1 MILSHRITLCPT
13 DIEFFL
19 AILRV
24 RIHKPRIASLIAV
37 DVLIC
42 EDERRCLHDLA
53 ADLLEC
59 TRTEMCHADNFF
71 LQEFCTQL
79 LIARQE
85 HPCVLCHECM
95 IAVRTSEVSASLNKC
110 RKEIALAVRI
120 MFLDKLRKLR
130 PHAFAAHIGRVCD
143 DDMIFLKQ

>member
-53 ADLLEC
+53 ANLLEC
-59 TRTEMCHADNFF
+59 PCAEMRHSDDFF
-71 LQEFCTQL
+71 LQEFRAQF
-79 LIARQE
+79 LIAR
-85 HPCVLCHECM
+85 
-95 IAVRTSEVSASLNKC
+95 
-110 RKEIALAVRI
+110 
-120 MFLDKLRKLR
+120 
-130 PHAFAAHIGRVCD
+130 
-143 DDMIFLKQ
+143 